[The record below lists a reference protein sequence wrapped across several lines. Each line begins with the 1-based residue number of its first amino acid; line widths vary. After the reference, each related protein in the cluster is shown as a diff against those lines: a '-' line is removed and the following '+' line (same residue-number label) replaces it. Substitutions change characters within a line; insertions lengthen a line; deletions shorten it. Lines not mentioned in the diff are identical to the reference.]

1 MFSIAYLI
9 NQYPAISHSFIRREI
24 AALEAENIQIVRF
37 SIRPCKEKL
46 VDKADKLELE
56 KTNFILGVGIFRLF
70 LNLIYIAIAQ
80 PIRFARA
87 LKLAL
92 NMGWGKDKGVLIH
105 LAYLAE
111 ACVLLR
117 WVSKLEISHIHTHFA
132 FNPTTVAFLCH
143 ALGGP
148 TYSFTV
154 HGPEEI
160 DRAIILSLDK
170 KIAGATFVAAISSFC
185 QSQLYRWCERQYWS
199 KIHLIHCGL
208 DSPFLTH
215 PIMPIPETS
224 QLVCVGRL
232 SEQKGHLVL
241 LEAAYRLATEGL
253 NFKLVLVGD
262 GPLRP
267 QIEALIAEFKLQN
280 RVEIT
285 GWANNDLV
293 AHYIINSR
301 AMVLASFAEG
311 LPVVMMEAL
320 ALGRPVIGTYV
331 AGIPELIEP
340 EVCGWLVPPGSVEA
354 LTSAMRKVLELPNQ
368 KLQQMGEIGAK
379 RVALQHDVAIEAK
392 KLAALFRQSQ
402 LDKLAQ
408 ETTVN
413 EVLMASPNISSIKTM
428 VGK

>member
-24 AALEAENIQIVRF
+24 AALEAENIQIFRF

-70 LNLIYIAIAQ
+70 LNLIYIAIAR
-80 PIRFARA
+80 PMRFARA

-392 KLAALFRQSQ
+392 KLATLFRQSQ

>member
-70 LNLIYIAIAQ
+70 LNLIYIAIAR